1 MDIVP
6 VLWHLYIGY
15 GRLRHSD
22 IAMLFHGF
30 EHRRTVLDISLDF
43 LVLGDEFWDQI

>member
-1 MDIVP
+1 
-6 VLWHLYIGY
+6 
-15 GRLRHSD
+15 
-22 IAMLFHGF
+22 MLFHGF